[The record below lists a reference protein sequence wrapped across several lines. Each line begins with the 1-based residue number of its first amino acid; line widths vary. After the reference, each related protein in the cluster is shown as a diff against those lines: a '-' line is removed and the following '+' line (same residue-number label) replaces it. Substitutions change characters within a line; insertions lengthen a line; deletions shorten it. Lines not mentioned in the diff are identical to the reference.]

1 MPEGGII
8 MTVEIIRDVLA
19 WCSVINIGLLLFWLL
34 WLAFAH
40 DFVYRVHGKW
50 LKLSEERFDEIHYT
64 GMAFFKICIFV
75 FNIVPYLA
83 LRIVG

>member
-1 MPEGGII
+1 
-8 MTVEIIRDVLA
+8 MTVELFQEVLA

-34 WLAFAH
+34 WLTLAH
-40 DFVYRVHGKW
+40 DFVYRFHGKF
-50 LKLSEERFDEIHYT
+50 LKLSVEKFDAIHYG
-64 GMAFFKICIFV
+64 GMAFFKILIFV

>member
-1 MPEGGII
+1 
-8 MTVEIIRDVLA
+8 MTVELFQDVLA

-34 WLAFAH
+34 WLMLAH
-40 DFVYRVHGKW
+40 DFVYRLHGKF
-50 LKLSEERFDEIHYT
+50 LTLSVEKFDAIHYT
-64 GMAFFKICIFV
+64 GMAYFKILIFV

>member
-1 MPEGGII
+1 

-19 WCSVINIGLLLFWLL
+19 WCSVINLGLLLLWVL
-34 WLAFAH
+34 WLKLAH
-40 DFVYRVHGKW
+40 DFVYLIHGNW
-50 LKLSEERFDEIHYT
+50 FKLSEERFAEIHYT
-64 GMAFFKICIFV
+64 GMLFFKMCIFL